1 MRDSDRIARIYK
13 DYFEDVF
20 RYALALTRDEHI
32 AEDVTADT
40 FFKAL
45 KKINSFDGKCDIR
58 TWLCQIAKNTYFD
71 YCRKRKIT
79 GDSVL
84 AVPQENIADTCKID
98 TAFEDKETAL
108 RIHKILH
115 EMPEPYKEVFT
126 LRVFGEL
133 SFAQIAD
140 LFGKTESF
148 ARVTF
153 HRAKGK
159 IVERMEEF

>member
-1 MRDSDRIARIYK
+1 MQGDSDFERIYI

-20 RYALALTRDEHI
+20 RYTLALTRNDLIADEI
-32 AEDVTADT
+32 TAET

-45 KKINSFDGKCDIR
+45 KKADSFDGRCDIR
-58 TWLCQIAKNTYFD
+58 TWLFQIAKNTYFSEL
-71 YCRKRKIT
+71 RKNKRQVE
-79 GDSVL
+79 DDML
-84 AVPQENIADTCKID
+84 ENVASDCVID

-115 EMPEPYKEVFT
+115 QMEDPYKEVFT

-133 SFAQIAD
+133 SFSQIAEV
-140 LFGKTESF
+140 FGKTESW
-148 ARVTF
+148 ARVTY

-159 IVERMEEF
+159 IINNMKE

>member
-1 MRDSDRIARIYK
+1 MRDFERIYK

-20 RYALALTRDEHI
+20 RYALALTRNDLI
-32 AEDVTADT
+32 AQDITSDT

-45 KKINSFDGKCDIR
+45 KKIDSFDGRCDIR
-58 TWLCQIAKNTYFD
+58 TWLCQIAKNTYYS
-71 YCRKRKIT
+71 YCRKNNKQA
-79 GDSVL
+79 DESVL
-84 AVPQENIADTCKID
+84 DNIACDCVIALD
-98 TAFEDKETAL
+98 FEDKETAM

-115 EMPEPYKEVFT
+115 RMSDPYKEVFT

-133 SFAQIAD
+133 SFMQIGD
-140 LFGKTESF
+140 LFGKTEGW

-159 IVERMEEF
+159 IVDELEEKL